1 MARALSVGTALML
14 LVGTGAVAPLSV
26 TAKPAAF
33 DVTVANIDDLAGMTA
48 VIANSPEGVNV
59 RSEPSQD
66 GKILTTLSEGETV
79 ALRIDQV
86 DTAYDADGTR
96 WWPVTVDGRDGWISG
111 LYLGAGSSSSTK
123 SASASSSSSSA
134 SASAEN
140 LPKDTFTV
148 NVDSIADLSGLTARV
163 KSSGGVNL
171 RAGAS
176 LGSDV
181 VGTAPDGEVVSLRV
195 DQVDSAVDTDG
206 NRWWPVSYDGVDGW
220 VVGAYLADAG
230 GAKASSSSSSKSSS
244 EKRDAVKFSAGDYA
258 SAKTKSGTGVNV
270 RADGAPDAE
279 RIGYIPEGNVVQV
292 MDGPVYDDTGNG
304 WYKVTDGDVTGY
316 ADGDLL
322 VAAKAPEKKTTKAS
336 KPKNEPAK
344 FKSGDYAAAKTA
356 SGIGVNIRSGASAGS
371 SRVGSIAERA
381 IAQVVSGPYYDDN
394 GAGWYEV
401 DYGGIDGF
409 VDGDLLVASKAPAAP
424 QTQAASTGPT
434 GILSY
439 PVSGAVLTQAYGC
452 TGLALE
458 PYNASLGCNFH
469 NGIDL
474 AVPAYTPIHAADG
487 GTVTAAGWCDCGLG
501 YYVTIDHG
509 NGIKTTYG
517 HMAEMPYVAVGQAVN
532 KGDVIGPVG
541 STGASTGPHLHFIV
555 EVNGSTVDPL
565 GYLS

>member
-1 MARALSVGTALML
+1 ML
-14 LVGTGAVAPLSV
+14 RIGTGAVAPLGVS
-26 TAKPAAF
+26 AQPAAF
-33 DVTVANIDDLAGMTA
+33 DVTVASIADLAGMTA

-59 RSEPSQD
+59 RAEPAAD
-66 GKILTTLSEGETV
+66 ADILTTLSEGDVV

-96 WWPVTVDGRDGWISG
+96 WWPVSVDGHDGWISG
-111 LYLGAGSSSSTK
+111 LYLGSDAGSSSASV
-123 SASASSSSSSA
+123 SSASSAA
-134 SASAEN
+134 SEKSTTEA
-140 LPKDTFTV
+140 LPNDTFSV
-148 NVDSIADLSGLTARV
+148 SVDSIADLSGLAARV
-163 KSSGGVNL
+163 NSSGGVNL
-171 RAGAS
+171 RGGAS
-176 LGSDV
+176 LSSEV
-181 VGTAPDGEVVSLRV
+181 VGTAPDGEIVALRV
-195 DQVDSAVDTDG
+195 DQVDSAVDSDG

-220 VVGAYLADAG
+220 IVGSYLADAG
-230 GAKASSSSSSKSSS
+230 GASASSASSSSSSKSSS
-244 EKRDAVKFSAGDYA
+244 EKKDAVQFGAGDYA
-258 SAKTKSGTGVNV
+258 SAKSESGKGVNI

-279 RIGYIPEGNVVQV
+279 RIGYIAEGGVVQV

-322 VAAKAPEKKTTKAS
+322 VAAKAPEKAKSEQPAKSKT
-336 KPKNEPAK
+336 KNEPAK
-344 FKSGDYAAAKTA
+344 FNAGDYAAAKTA

-409 VDGDLLVASKAPAAP
+409 VDGDLLVSSDAPAA
-424 QTQAASTGPT
+424 TQAASTGPT
-434 GILSY
+434 GTLSY

-452 TGLALE
+452 TGIALE
-458 PYNASLGCNFH
+458 PYNATLGCSFH

-501 YYVTIDHG
+501 YYVSIDHG
-509 NGIKTTYG
+509 NGISTTYG
-517 HMAEMPYVAVGQAVN
+517 HMAEPPYVAVGQAVN

-541 STGASTGPHLHFIV
+541 STGVSTGPHVHFIV